1 MTASPF
7 HERFALLLDSGQVQ
21 QRVVGVVT
29 AIIQQIERDYRLS
42 LNEDNAGMFVSH
54 ISLALQR
61 LADEKPLDEYP
72 PVVLAEARTMAQQWA
87 YAQKIAAYTAET
99 LGRPLPEGEIGY
111 LTIHLQRLV
120 QEAAP

>member
-1 MTASPF
+1 LTNTPF

-21 QRVVGVVT
+21 QRVVDVVT
-29 AIIQQIERDYRLS
+29 AIIQQIERDYSLL

-54 ISLALQR
+54 IALALQR
-61 LADEKPLDEYP
+61 LADDKPLEEYP
-72 PVVLAEARTMAQQWA
+72 SVVQAEARTMAQQWA
-87 YAQKIAAYTAET
+87 YAQKIAAYTAEA
-99 LGRPLPEGEIGY
+99 LGKSLPEGEVGY